1 MENRTLR
8 DWKLYRQLRKTLDT
22 ICSDHEA
29 DQTWL
34 MSSTSYSPNKSFDD
48 ILEITSIEDEG
59 MYLYI
64 FHSSEIR
71 GLCSTKKSLHKT
83 LENFPSFWNTEI
95 DVDFPHFILYSYN
108 IYITYFGIF

>member
-1 MENRTLR
+1 MESCKTNSFKLAIMENRTLR

-59 MYLYI
+59 IYI
-64 FHSSEIR
+64 YF
-71 GLCSTKKSLHKT
+71 TLHK
-83 LENFPSFWNTEI
+83 
-95 DVDFPHFILYSYN
+95 
-108 IYITYFGIF
+108 

>member
-59 MYLYI
+59 NRSL
-64 FHSSEIR
+64 FRNKRFVLDKKLKRNSSKFAI
-71 GLCSTKKSLHKT
+71 L
-83 LENFPSFWNTEI
+83 LE
-95 DVDFPHFILYSYN
+95 YRK
-108 IYITYFGIF
+108 

>member
-59 MYLYI
+59 RYLVI
-64 FHSSEIR
+64 FYTENLMRKVILRSSM
-71 GLCSTKKSLHKT
+71 SNTK
-83 LENFPSFWNTEI
+83 
-95 DVDFPHFILYSYN
+95 
-108 IYITYFGIF
+108 

>member
-59 MYLYI
+59 ML
-64 FHSSEIR
+64 FTLHVREQQKSS
-71 GLCSTKKSLHKT
+71 HKI
-83 LENFPSFWNTEI
+83 LENLPSFWNTET
-95 DVDFPHFILYSYN
+95 DVGFFPISY
-108 IYITYFGIF
+108 YLHYFDISLELFF

>member
-1 MENRTLR
+1 MESCKTNSFKLAIMENRTLR

-34 MSSTSYSPNKSFDD
+34 MSSSSYSPTKSFDD

-59 MYLYI
+59 RYLVI
-64 FHSSEIR
+64 FY
-71 GLCSTKKSLHKT
+71 T
-83 LENFPSFWNTEI
+83 ENLMRKVDLGSF
-95 DVDFPHFILYSYN
+95 FSRLY
-108 IYITYFGIF
+108 

>member
-34 MSSTSYSPNKSFDD
+34 ISSSSYSPTKSFDD

-59 MYLYI
+59 RYLVI
-64 FHSSEIR
+64 FYTEILMR
-71 GLCSTKKSLHKT
+71 KVDLCSLFLTIEKIRK
-83 LENFPSFWNTEI
+83 
-95 DVDFPHFILYSYN
+95 
-108 IYITYFGIF
+108 

>member
-34 MSSTSYSPNKSFDD
+34 ISSSSYSPTKSFDD

-59 MYLYI
+59 RYLVI
-64 FHSSEIR
+64 FY
-71 GLCSTKKSLHKT
+71 
-83 LENFPSFWNTEI
+83 TEI
-95 DVDFPHFILYSYN
+95 LMRKVILQSSMSN
-108 IYITYFGIF
+108 TQ

>member
-34 MSSTSYSPNKSFDD
+34 MSSSSYSPTKSFDD

-59 MYLYI
+59 RYLVI
-64 FHSSEIR
+64 FYTENLMRKVFLRSSM
-71 GLCSTKKSLHKT
+71 S
-83 LENFPSFWNTEI
+83 NTQ
-95 DVDFPHFILYSYN
+95 
-108 IYITYFGIF
+108 

>member
-59 MYLYI
+59 ML
-64 FHSSEIR
+64 FT
-71 GLCSTKKSLHKT
+71 TKPLKMCHPLGIQKLMWVFS
-83 LENFPSFWNTEI
+83 
-95 DVDFPHFILYSYN
+95 HFIL
-108 IYITYFGIF
+108 FKFF

>member
-59 MYLYI
+59 NRSL
-64 FHSSEIR
+64 FRNKRFVLDKKLKRNSSKFAI
-71 GLCSTKKSLHKT
+71 L
-83 LENFPSFWNTEI
+83 LEYRN
-95 DVDFPHFILYSYN
+95 
-108 IYITYFGIF
+108 

>member
-1 MENRTLR
+1 MESCKTNSFKLAIMENRTLR

-34 MSSTSYSPNKSFDD
+34 MSSSSYSPTKSFDD

-59 MYLYI
+59 R
-64 FHSSEIR
+64 SSM
-71 GLCSTKKSLHKT
+71 S
-83 LENFPSFWNTEI
+83 NTQ
-95 DVDFPHFILYSYN
+95 
-108 IYITYFGIF
+108 

>member
-1 MENRTLR
+1 MESCKTNSFKLAIMENRTLR

-34 MSSTSYSPNKSFDD
+34 MSSSSYSPTKSFDD

-59 MYLYI
+59 RYLVI
-64 FHSSEIR
+64 FYTENLMR
-71 GLCSTKKSLHKT
+71 KVFCGLQ
-83 LENFPSFWNTEI
+83 
-95 DVDFPHFILYSYN
+95 
-108 IYITYFGIF
+108 